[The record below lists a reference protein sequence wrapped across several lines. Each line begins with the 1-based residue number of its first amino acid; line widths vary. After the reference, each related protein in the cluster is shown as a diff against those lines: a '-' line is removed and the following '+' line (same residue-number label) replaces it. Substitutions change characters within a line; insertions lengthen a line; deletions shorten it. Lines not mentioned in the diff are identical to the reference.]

1 MTYEEFNDLA
11 INPPYIEQ
19 DSVYRI
25 DVHCYGDPIDE
36 SQYEVRISHAFIYL
50 DLESCHVK
58 LKQIVTDISLKD
70 TLFAL
75 YVYQLPLG
83 KDISPNLHQR
93 LWVYDRFGNLNSQSR
108 CTAMIEDIDHPS
120 AKFRGHTPDSI
131 RFSPGDIVEVY
142 DRENQCAKLA
152 VVIKRPLTVE
162 QCWDER
168 KHVELACR
176 LQGIQ
181 SEFTDDNYWLYAD
194 SDTYLLADGPDFR
207 KNTFSSPSYDV
218 FTLSRPLS
226 ADLRNTFA
234 EFYNNVIEGIK
245 RSQENTYRCIK
256 EIHRLADLL

>member
-58 LKQIVTDISLKD
+58 LKQIVADTSLKD

-83 KDISPNLHQR
+83 KDISPNLHQW

-120 AKFRGHTPDSI
+120 AKIGLWVKMGVFQTEKCP
-131 RFSPGDIVEVY
+131 F
-142 DRENQCAKLA
+142 
-152 VVIKRPLTVE
+152 VVL
-162 QCWDER
+162 
-168 KHVELACR
+168 
-176 LQGIQ
+176 
-181 SEFTDDNYWLYAD
+181 
-194 SDTYLLADGPDFR
+194 
-207 KNTFSSPSYDV
+207 
-218 FTLSRPLS
+218 
-226 ADLRNTFA
+226 
-234 EFYNNVIEGIK
+234 
-245 RSQENTYRCIK
+245 
-256 EIHRLADLL
+256 